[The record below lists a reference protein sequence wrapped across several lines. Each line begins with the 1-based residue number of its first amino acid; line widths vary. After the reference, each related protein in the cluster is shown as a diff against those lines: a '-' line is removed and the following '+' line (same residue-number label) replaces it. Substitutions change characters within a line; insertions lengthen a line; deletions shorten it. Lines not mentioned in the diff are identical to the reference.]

1 MVPLIACIMILIFF
15 VGLVVYSEHNKK
27 KAHHPGV

>member
-1 MVPLIACIMILIFF
+1 MVPVIACVFLIIFF
-15 VGLVVYSEHNKK
+15 LGMIALSEHNKK